1 MSEPIVAEGVGF
13 VARSKAGNEKGAFLG
28 GAPERVQ
35 VIDNSLRTVDRA
47 GLGCTPILN
56 VGPWQRIEPLR
67 RPS

>member
-1 MSEPIVAEGVGF
+1 MSEPIVAEGMGF
-13 VARSKAGNEKGAFLG
+13 VARSKTGNERGAFLG

-35 VIDNSLRTVDRA
+35 VIDDSLRTVDRA
-47 GLGCTPILN
+47 GSSCTPIPN